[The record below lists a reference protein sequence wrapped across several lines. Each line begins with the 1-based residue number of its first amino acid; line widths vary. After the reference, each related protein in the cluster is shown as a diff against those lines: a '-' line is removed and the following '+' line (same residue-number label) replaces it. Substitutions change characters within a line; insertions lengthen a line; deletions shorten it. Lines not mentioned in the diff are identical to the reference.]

1 MVGSVRRRLG
11 LAMLAVTAMAGCAAG
26 EPAGVAVPVPIAEVP
41 PPRTA
46 SSGPGSGCAALVDAA
61 LAGLPAPG
69 LAWRP
74 VGPAG
79 GIDNDL
85 GLPLAG
91 DAVLP
96 ACTLFVESPRPG
108 PAGPRR
114 LLGRERIRSSHADGV
129 DMVANPQRR
138 AVERELARVE
148 EGGRRTGNILSTGVA
163 AVDLAGAVAESAIA
177 GIDLLVRAHEAE
189 ALRRQAEAL
198 PEEIARPRVR
208 RYGYDRLVVEAGRSA
223 SARIAWQDRN
233 GLRAT
238 EGAIGETRRVHVDD
252 GRRADDLGEEAAAE
266 SVTLA
271 ELAAWEQTPPPMPL
285 SLLLQRLR
293 AAGKDQAG
301 SDRAASDK
309 AASWTGGIDG
319 LLAQWRAGD
328 HGPTTAADAPA
339 MDASLVRIDGIG
351 GAGAGFFVAA
361 EHALTLE
368 RLVAGSDLVR
378 VTAGDGR
385 PGFALVERRDRVL
398 GLALLRMASSAPP
411 LAVAA
416 ADPASG
422 RARLAWPGGPEA
434 GMDGRLLAG
443 AAGEA
448 ALWQADAAAL
458 PLPGA
463 PALAGGQVV
472 AMVGRPGQAGAELLP
487 ASRLRAFLAAGPA
500 GQALRQAA
508 MAASAHEP
516 ISTSPPSGV
525 SQASQRGMPSASP

>member
-1 MVGSVRRRLG
+1 MAGSVRRGLG
-11 LAMLAVTAMAGCAAG
+11 LAMLAVTASAGCAEG
-26 EPAGVAVPVPIAEVP
+26 ERAEIFVPVPAAEVP
-41 PPRTA
+41 PPRAA
-46 SSGPGSGCAALVDAA
+46 SSEPGSGCAALVDAA
-61 LAGLPAPG
+61 LAGLAAPG

-85 GLPLAG
+85 SLPFAG
-91 DAVLP
+91 EAALP
-96 ACTLFVESPRPG
+96 ACTLFVEAPRPG

-114 LLGRERIRSSHADGV
+114 LLGRERIRSAHADGI

-148 EGGRRTGNILSTGVA
+148 ACGRRTGNILSTGVA
-163 AVDLAGAVAESAIA
+163 AIDLAGAVAESAIA

-198 PEEIARPRVR
+198 PEEIAQPRVR
-208 RYGYDRLVVEAGRSA
+208 RYGYERLAIEASRSA

-233 GLRAT
+233 GLRQA
-238 EGAIGETRRVHVDD
+238 EGVVAETRRVHVDD
-252 GRRADDLGEEAAAE
+252 GRRADDLGDEAAE

-271 ELAAWEQTPPPMPL
+271 GLAAWEQKPPPMPL
-285 SLLLQRLR
+285 SLLLERLR
-293 AAGKDQAG
+293 AVGSDRAG
-301 SDRAASDK
+301 SDRAASI
-309 AASWTGGIDG
+309 WTGGIDG
-319 LLAQWRAGD
+319 LLAQWRADDG
-328 HGPTTAADAPA
+328 GPAVAAPDAPA
-339 MDASLVRIDGIG
+339 TDGSLVQVDGIG

-422 RARLAWPGGPEA
+422 RARLAWPGGPAA
-434 GMDGRLLAG
+434 GVDGQLLAG

-448 ALWQADAAAL
+448 ALWQADAAAQ
-458 PLPGA
+458 PLPGT

-487 ASRLRAFLAAGPA
+487 ASRLRAFLAAEPA

-508 MAASAHEP
+508 MAASAQAP

-525 SQASQRGMPSASP
+525 SQPSQRGMPSASP

>member
-1 MVGSVRRRLG
+1 MAESVRRRLG
-11 LAMLAVTAMAGCAAG
+11 LAMLAVTAIAGCAAN
-26 EPAGVAVPVPIAEVP
+26 EPADVAVSVPAAEVP
-41 PPRTA
+41 RPHAA
-46 SSGPGSGCAALVDAA
+46 SVEPGSGCAALVDAA
-61 LAGLPAPG
+61 LAGLPAPD

-74 VGPAG
+74 VGPLG

-129 DMVANPQRR
+129 DRVANPQRE
-138 AVERELARVE
+138 ALERQLARVE
-148 EGGRRTGNILSTGVA
+148 EGNRRTGNILSTGVA

-177 GIDLLVRAHEAE
+177 GIDLLLRAHEAE
-189 ALRRQAEAL
+189 TLRRQAEAL
-198 PEEIARPRVR
+198 PAEIARPRVR
-208 RYGYDRLVVEAGRSA
+208 RYGYDRLVIEAGRSA
-223 SARIAWQDRN
+223 AARIAWQDRN
-233 GLRAT
+233 GLRAA
-238 EGAIGETRRVHVDD
+238 EGIVGETRRVHVDD
-252 GRRADDLGEEAAAE
+252 GRRADDLGEEATAE
-266 SVTLA
+266 SLTLA
-271 ELAAWEQTPPPMPL
+271 DLAAWERTPPPMPL
-285 SLLLQRLR
+285 SLLLERLR
-293 AAGKDQAG
+293 AAG
-301 SDRAASDK
+301 SDPAASDQT
-309 AASWTGGIDG
+309 ANGPAGGIDA
-319 LLAQWRAGD
+319 LLAQWRAEDG
-328 HGPTTAADAPA
+328 GPRVTAADAPA
-339 MDASLVRIDGIG
+339 MDGSLVRVDGIG

-368 RLVAGSDLVR
+368 RLAAGSDLVR

-385 PGFALVERRDRVL
+385 AGFALVERRDRVL
-398 GLALLRMASSAPP
+398 GLALLRMASAARP

-416 ADPASG
+416 AGPASG
-422 RARLAWPGGPEA
+422 RARLAWPGGPAA
-434 GMDGRLLAG
+434 GVDGQLLAG

-458 PLPGA
+458 PLPGT
-463 PALAGGQVV
+463 PALAGGLVV

-508 MAASAHEP
+508 MAASAQAP